1 MGVVGAAIKGFGKAL
16 KVGKRNKASAD
27 MFKKAMNK
35 GVVDRNV
42 QSKEVFKIT
51 KGLKRD
57 KKVAG
62 TIKSVAPNV
71 PKTDMQKALR
81 TFKVE
86 GHKFKASMAKTSS
99 DVFHKTQEITKK
111 LDKIKTTLA
120 RNKESKKVFEK
131 AKGK

>member
-16 KVGKRNKASAD
+16 
-27 MFKKAMNK
+27 MK
-35 GVVDRNV
+35 G
-42 QSKEVFKIT
+42 
-51 KGLKRD
+51 

>member
-1 MGVVGAAIKGFGKAL
+1 MGWLSLLLKG
-16 KVGKRNKASAD
+16 R
-27 MFKKAMNK
+27 
-35 GVVDRNV
+35 
-42 QSKEVFKIT
+42 
-51 KGLKRD
+51 
-57 KKVAG
+57 KVAG
-62 TIKSVAPNV
+62 AIKSVKPNV
-71 PKTDMQKALR
+71 PKTDLQKALR

-111 LDKIKTTLA
+111 LDKIKITVA